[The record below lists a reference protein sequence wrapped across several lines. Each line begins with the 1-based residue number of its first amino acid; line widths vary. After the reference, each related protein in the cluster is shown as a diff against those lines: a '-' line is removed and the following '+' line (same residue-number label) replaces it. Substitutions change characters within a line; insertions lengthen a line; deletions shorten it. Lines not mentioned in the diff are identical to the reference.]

1 MFWNSL
7 CGSVLPHRAGRHRS
21 KGRMLSIV
29 VFQSVVIL
37 KLSFVREIVALAVL
51 RIVDSFDA
59 LSLNVKREKN

>member
-1 MFWNSL
+1 MHQT
-7 CGSVLPHRAGRHRS
+7 VL
-21 KGRMLSIV
+21 LSIV